1 MKNNKV
7 YANKSFFVIIAS
19 LLVFGLFIIY
29 NSTAYFSQSTFGNPF
44 RFVLLQ
50 LVWIAMGLVG
60 FFIFSN
66 LDYKKLKSISFVL
79 FVASIIL
86 LVILGFVGT
95 FFCKAPDDVGTLFV
109 PCINGASRWLYIN
122 PKPLPAFPFVG
133 VMGLQPS
140 ELAKLSIILYLAV
153 QLSKFENRK
162 KQNLDPFIV
171 YLVTSILFAF
181 LLLLQPNM
189 STAVLVF
196 MIGSVIYWVSGYS
209 SLPLLI
215 AGPITGGLG
224 LLLMLTSD
232 YRKARLLTLL
242 GVTSEVDFGAG
253 YHIKQIMIALG
264 SGGFFGLGF
273 GQSRQKYQYL
283 PEVASDSIFAIIGEE
298 FGFVGT
304 SIIVLTF
311 GYLIYL
317 GFNIAKKA
325 PDKMGRML
333 AAGITSWIGLQF
345 FINVAAMTKLIPLTG
360 MPIPLIS
367 YGGSSMVFT
376 LVGLGVLRN
385 IQKQIKA

>member
-1 MKNNKV
+1 
-7 YANKSFFVIIAS
+7 
-19 LLVFGLFIIY
+19 
-29 NSTAYFSQSTFGNPF
+29 
-44 RFVLLQ
+44 
-50 LVWIAMGLVG
+50 MGLVG

>member
-1 MKNNKV
+1 MKNNKI
-7 YANKSFFVIIAS
+7 YANKPFFVIIAF

-29 NSTAYFSQSTFGNPF
+29 NSTAYFSQSTFGSPF

-50 LVWIAMGLVG
+50 LVWIVVGLVG

-79 FVASIIL
+79 FVASIIF

-95 FFCKAPDDVGTLFV
+95 FFCKAPDDVGTLFA

-122 PKPLPAFPFVG
+122 PKPLPALPFVG

-162 KQNLDPFIV
+162 RQNLDPFIV

-209 SLPLLI
+209 SLPLFI

-224 LLLMLTSD
+224 LLLILTSD
-232 YRKARLLTLL
+232 YRRARLLTLL
-242 GVTSEVDFGAG
+242 GVTSEVDHQAG

-304 SIIVLTF
+304 SIIILTF

-376 LVGLGVLRN
+376 LMGLGVLRN

>member
-1 MKNNKV
+1 MKNNKIF
-7 YANKSFFVIIAS
+7 ANKSFFILIFS

-44 RFVLLQ
+44 RFVILQ
-50 LVWIAMGLVG
+50 LVWIGVGLVG
-60 FFIFSN
+60 FSIFSN
-66 LDYKKLKSISFVL
+66 LDYKKLKSISFLL
-79 FVASIIL
+79 FITSIVL

-95 FFCKAPDDVGTLFV
+95 FFCKSPDDTGTIFA
-109 PCINGASRWLYIN
+109 PCLNGASRWFYIN
-122 PKPLPAFPFVG
+122 PKPLPELPFFG
-133 VMGLQPS
+133 VIGLQPS
-140 ELAKLSIILYLAV
+140 ELAKLTIILYLAA
-153 QLSKFENRK
+153 QLSKFENK
-162 KQNLDPFIV
+162 KGKNLDPFVV
-171 YLVTSILFAF
+171 YIVTSLLFAF

-215 AGPITGGLG
+215 ATPIMGILG
-224 LLLMLTSD
+224 VLLMFTSD
-232 YRKARLLTLL
+232 YRRARLLTLL
-242 GVTSEVDFGAG
+242 GVTPEVDYEAG

-304 SIIVLTF
+304 TVVILAF

-317 GFNIAKKA
+317 GYNIAQKA
-325 PDKMGRML
+325 PDKLGRML

-376 LVGLGVLRN
+376 LIGLGVLRN
-385 IQKQIKA
+385 IQKQVEA

>member
-1 MKNNKV
+1 MKNNKI
-7 YANKSFFVIIAS
+7 YANKSFFILIFS

-29 NSTAYFSQSTFGNPF
+29 NSTAYFSQSTFGSPF
-44 RFVLLQ
+44 RFVILQ
-50 LVWIAMGLVG
+50 LVWIGIGLVG
-60 FFIFSN
+60 FSIFSN
-66 LDYKKLKSISFVL
+66 LDYKKLKSASFI
-79 FVASIIL
+79 FFITSIVL

-95 FFCKAPDDVGTLFV
+95 FFCKSPDDTGTLFA
-109 PCINGASRWLYIN
+109 PCLNGASRWFYIN
-122 PKPLPAFPFVG
+122 PKPLPELPFFG
-133 VMGLQPS
+133 VIGLQPS
-140 ELAKLSIILYLAV
+140 ELAKLTIILYLSA
-153 QLSKFENRK
+153 QLSKFEK
-162 KQNLDPFIV
+162 KKGKNLDPFVV
-171 YLVTSILFAF
+171 YIVTSLLFAF

-209 SLPLLI
+209 ALPMLI
-215 AGPITGGLG
+215 ATPIIGIMGV
-224 LLLMLTSD
+224 LLVLTSD
-232 YRKARLLTLL
+232 YRRARLLTLL
-242 GVTSEVDFGAG
+242 GVTPEVDYEAG
-253 YHIKQIMIALG
+253 YHIKQVMIALG

-304 SIIVLTF
+304 SIVILAF

-317 GFNIAKKA
+317 GYNIAQKA
-325 PDKMGRML
+325 PDKLGRML

-376 LVGLGVLRN
+376 LIGLGVLRN
-385 IQKQIKA
+385 IQKQVEV